1 MLDHRLDVILN
12 QKHVGPISY
21 EMQKATTVDSGIE
34 NKNTPKINK
43 II

>member
-12 QKHVGPISY
+12 QKHEGPISY
-21 EMQKATTVDSGIE
+21 EMQKATTGIE